1 MLEGLSDLCLP
12 EANEPDAR
20 SAVRYSQ
27 VIVAVLNIG
36 YAVRSAG
43 PNASC
48 RPSAAQRSCLIK
60 LGARI
65 SEQLLL
71 VIRVVVFVAYWL
83 SGCVE

>member
-1 MLEGLSDLCLP
+1 MSAGLSYLCLT
-12 EANEPDAR
+12 EANEPDAS
-20 SAVRYSQ
+20 SAVRYLQ
-27 VIVAVLNIG
+27 AIVAVLNIG
-36 YAVRSAG
+36 YAIRSAK

-48 RPSAAQRSCLIK
+48 RPSTAQRSCLIK

-71 VIRVVVFVAYWL
+71 VIRIVLFVAYWL